1 MTSGRCVKHRQRTVS
16 PTRVTSAGTGMLFQ
30 RNLPAIL
37 ELYRVAP
44 ALFVKISVIV
54 VFIIILNVVLEAPF
68 AIAIGT

>member
-1 MTSGRCVKHRQRTVS
+1 
-16 PTRVTSAGTGMLFQ
+16 MLFQ
-30 RNLPAIL
+30 RNPPAIL